1 MTLLEKYYYEN
12 VDVETPEAADN
23 ILEILEPI
31 INEDLVMVIDALIGE
46 VLFASG
52 LDGFKQGFELAKS
65 LDDEGERA

>member
-12 VDVETPEAADN
+12 VDVETPKEVDN

-31 INEDLVMVIDALIGE
+31 INKDLVMLVDALLGE
-46 VLFASG
+46 VLSASG

-65 LDDEGERA
+65 LDEKGDK